1 MDIKIIAD
9 QIKAINTRLK
19 DLEYDWALF
28 EAELTG
34 EKIRCKLY
42 HRGLAIDDAR
52 TEYWTFNFDGEYNLD
67 EDLCGM
73 FFGINEF
80 ISNMPRGDTLKQ
92 QLLVRKME
100 DAARIAEELNIDVDF
115 VNPLV
120 AIMEKLATNA
130 ITHRQ

>member
-1 MDIKIIAD
+1 MDINLIAD
-9 QIKAINTRLK
+9 QIKIINTRLAA
-19 DLEYDWALF
+19 LEYDKTYF
-28 EAELTG
+28 
-34 EKIRCKLY
+34 
-42 HRGLAIDDAR
+42 R
-52 TEYWTFNFDGEYNLD
+52 TEITEEHLRCSLDSKGLKTDDYQFQSWTFKFDGDYD
-67 EDLCGM
+67 YYTIGAM
-73 FFGINEF
+73 FVSINEF

-100 DAARIAEELNIDVDF
+100 DAARVAEELNIDVDF